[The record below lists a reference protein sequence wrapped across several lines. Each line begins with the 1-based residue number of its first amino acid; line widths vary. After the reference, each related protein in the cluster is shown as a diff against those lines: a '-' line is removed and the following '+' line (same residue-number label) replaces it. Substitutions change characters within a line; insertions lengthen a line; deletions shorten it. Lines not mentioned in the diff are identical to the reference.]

1 MATATSAAHVAEAED
16 IVRRLL
22 TDPPQ
27 DPYPLY
33 ARLREIDPVHRAS
46 VGDFWTLTRY
56 DDVFAAL
63 KDRRF
68 VRDYD
73 DFRRR
78 NSRGPVD
85 WDRPFIRSQRLW
97 FVFYN
102 PPEYVGKR
110 ALYGKAFTRGYVD
123 GLRAKIEQFTNEI
136 LDGALDRGELEV
148 VHELGYELT
157 LRVICHI
164 LGLESA
170 RDGAPFVEW
179 AHAVGPTFD
188 PLVTEEMLRKADQAT
203 VNLEGFL
210 GDLVVSLRRN
220 PKDDLLSRLIAADR
234 GGELTEREL
243 MANAALVFSAGLE
256 TTTHFVGNCVFSLL
270 RNRDQWE
277 LFVTNP
283 QALVENAVEELLRY
297 ESSVQADPPLRLAA
311 RDLKIG
317 GVAMRAGE
325 AVVPFI
331 GAANRDPAR
340 YVDPDR
346 LDIRREDVR
355 PLSFGGGMHICL
367 GQYLARV
374 ETRVAL
380 VCLARRFPYLE
391 LVDEQPSWRP
401 GVTNRTLNRLPV
413 RLNRQQASSRG
424 DLP

>member
-1 MATATSAAHVAEAED
+1 
-16 IVRRLL
+16 
-22 TDPPQ
+22 
-27 DPYPLY
+27 
-33 ARLREIDPVHRAS
+33 
-46 VGDFWTLTRY
+46 
-56 DDVFAAL
+56 
-63 KDRRF
+63 
-68 VRDYD
+68 
-73 DFRRR
+73 
-78 NSRGPVD
+78 
-85 WDRPFIRSQRLW
+85 
-97 FVFYN
+97 
-102 PPEYVGKR
+102 
-110 ALYGKAFTRGYVD
+110 
-123 GLRAKIEQFTNEI
+123 
-136 LDGALDRGELEV
+136 
-148 VHELGYELT
+148 
-157 LRVICHI
+157 
-164 LGLESA
+164 
-170 RDGAPFVEW
+170 
-179 AHAVGPTFD
+179 
-188 PLVTEEMLRKADQAT
+188 
-203 VNLEGFL
+203 
-210 GDLVVSLRRN
+210 VSLRRN

-270 RNRDQWE
+270 RNRDQWA